1 MCLYGGPYIDTKD
14 QVAILNTTVTLHC
27 SLINSNDSIS
37 AIIWYKNDTR
47 HKVAV
52 AHKDQSSSAWSAVSS
67 WSSEVNYQDKVKVT
81 QYQMKTSNLTI
92 VKTTTNDSC
101 CFLCQF
107 QCGIKS
113 TRSDFSNTT
122 CLTVYASV
130 ETNISS
136 SSNQHGEVNVTCFA
150 KASPPASN
158 VTWIGASNINNS
170 TSVTEN
176 DDGTLT
182 VQSTLYVSN
191 PKHQINGTV
200 YCRVAHEV
208 SVTYLAGPW
217 NSTDDLGIFHLLL
230 KELDLTSD
238 EFGLYF
244 NDDGDDDG
252 EDEDDGDDDGED
264 DDYEDYKK

>member
-1 MCLYGGPYIDTKD
+1 MCFYGGPYVETKN
-14 QVAILNTTVTLHC
+14 QSAILNTNVTLEC
-27 SLINSNDSIS
+27 SLINSSDSIS
-37 AIIWYKNDTR
+37 TIIWYKNDTR
-47 HKVAV
+47 NKVAV
-52 AHKDQSSSAWSAVSS
+52 AHRGQSSAQPAAS
-67 WSSEVNYQDKVKVT
+67 WSSESNYQDQFKVT
-81 QYQMKTSNLTI
+81 QDQMKTSNLTI
-92 VKTTTNDSC
+92 VKTTKNDSC
-101 CFLCQF
+101 CFICKF
-107 QCGIKS
+107 QCGRNS
-113 TRSDFSNTT
+113 TRPDFSNTT

-136 SSNQHGEVNVTCFA
+136 SSNQHGEVNVTCLA

-176 DDGTLT
+176 KDGTLT

-244 NDDGDDDG
+244 NDDDGG
-252 EDEDDGDDDGED
+252 EDD
-264 DDYEDYKK
+264 DDYEDEDYEDDEKK

>member
-1 MCLYGGPYIDTKD
+1 MNRRTHYNMTRTLYLILGLATLFCATDSYPLTKD
-14 QVAILNTTVTLHC
+14 TDDDT
-27 SLINSNDSIS
+27 DRIS
-37 AIIWYKNDTR
+37 
-47 HKVAV
+47 
-52 AHKDQSSSAWSAVSS
+52 
-67 WSSEVNYQDKVKVT
+67 
-81 QYQMKTSNLTI
+81 
-92 VKTTTNDSC
+92 
-101 CFLCQF
+101 
-107 QCGIKS
+107 S
-113 TRSDFSNTT
+113 TYT
-122 CLTVYASV
+122 SV

-136 SSNQHGEVNVTCFA
+136 SSNQHGEVNVTCLA

-176 DDGTLT
+176 KDGTLT

-244 NDDGDDDG
+244 NDDDGG
-252 EDEDDGDDDGED
+252 EDD
-264 DDYEDYKK
+264 DDYEDEDYEDDEKK